1 MAKSYSCGPVNT
13 VVWVEDLQHALLP
26 NDGCRPYLAMD
37 GAQPIYGGG
46 RATVWGQVCALCQ
59 SHNHR
64 KEEYAL
70 APPSAGNDQ
79 CPHPYRVM
87 EEVCHC
93 FNRLAGC
100 SSSKY
105 WFDHKYWSCG
115 APNHGAPNCRIVKPE
130 AVNPTALPRME
141 WPCHGLGWLFCILLF
156 DCW

>member
-1 MAKSYSCGPVNT
+1 M
-13 VVWVEDLQHALLP
+13 EDLQHALLP

-37 GAQPIYGGG
+37 GAQPIYGGR

-59 SHNHR
+59 SHDHR

-79 CPHPYRVM
+79 CPHSYRVM

-115 APNHGAPNCRIVKPE
+115 APNHGAPNCRIMKPE
-130 AVNPTALPRME
+130 GSKPHRSPGPAPVWN
-141 WPCHGLGWLFCILLF
+141 GLIMDWGGYFASYCLIVGDCINVGGG
-156 DCW
+156 